1 MKFLKLLNALFV
13 LLPLAS
19 FAQNNQHLPSK
30 ERVKFEE
37 IRATNIDANLVR
49 TTVFNYGLTGRL
61 TANPQQTPF
70 EWPKNTRQHY
80 LAASVVSYGAEVLH
94 NGQPLRLFMPTIARS
109 DPADGSKDWEL
120 MPVSGYLNPAAG
132 AQSQIANRLNPNS
145 WPPVWPDK
153 MDDPND
159 PGWPGSF
166 SALFGKNAFNADQE
180 IVYKLGDDRYDRFD
194 YAPDLTDPTRR
205 GIGMLTETRVLEWS
219 QVLIQDVVFVLHF
232 FQNDGSFDLRR
243 TGVNISLFDLVGG
256 DGDSSDDIA
265 FYDLVNDVAWSTDAD
280 GIGNA
285 AFGSNPVGVVA
296 TSYLETPGNEVDRID
311 NDVDG
316 EDLSPVVQ
324 ASWLVGEIPNNGID
338 DNGNGLI
345 DENQSHIPFVTPAG
359 SNPGNAM
366 ADYIDNNGDSEAGGP
381 VVTQAM
387 IAEASVDRWRRWPP
401 NPENDPFQAGL
412 IHLLDVGPDDLGRRY
427 KDNIDNDGNAIGA
440 PVVTEEMIAQA
451 GQDRYRRYRVPGTN
465 VILYDLGPDDLGKKY
480 IDRDGLRDP
489 GIDEGIDEMI
499 DESRSDGIDND
510 GDWNASIDDVGLDG
524 QPGTGDFGENDGQ
537 PTSGAGTSLP
547 GEPNID
553 KTDVSESDQIGL
565 TNVQYQSSGILGSNY
580 SNDNAFFNN
589 FLTPG
594 EFYDGSALSGDFNL
608 FVGSGLFPMKSG
620 AIERIS
626 MAVCLGADTTD
637 ALLNRDAAQVT
648 YDSDYQFASAPFV
661 PTLTAVPG
669 DGKVTLYWDDYAER
683 SFDRF
688 LSRLINQPDSP
699 YQGLYTPYDFE
710 GYRIYRATDAGLL
723 DPFIVTDAS
732 GTLTLRKPLVQFDLV
747 DQFSGLHPVDVN
759 GAHFDLGRNTGITHS
774 WVDNNVTNGQR
785 YFYVITAY
793 DFGLVDRDE
802 PNKGIFPSESPFSLS
817 VDEVGDF
824 LFGPNVAIV
833 TPNAPVAGYQR
844 SMIENDEVEHIKGSS
859 FSRVFF
865 NLVDRIAIRD
875 RQRYLVTFEDT
886 TKVTPGREDTVRTKN
901 YSLFRVPSSRYSALD
916 QLRGKASDAP
926 DFVSFLEGEILSAS
940 DTLVFRGNH
949 NTSAAQKLVHDGFYL
964 SFVNVPQVTVD
975 YTRLGWTRNADQ
987 IHQGDMYIFR
997 SGFAQ
1002 GTKVPFDYQIIVGA
1016 PGRDTSA
1023 AVTLAGTPLP
1033 ARPVNF
1039 SVYNVTKKSFIDFA
1053 FLDFD
1058 NTGTT
1063 AASALLSRVRQN
1075 RDRII
1080 FLENIKG
1087 RQVATWEVSF
1097 APTFVSTRRNPQA
1110 GDTLALFTEKPF
1122 LGYQSGLGDIYEF
1135 TTVAERADETLA
1147 KSALSKIRVVPN
1159 PYVVAATWEPRNPFS
1174 SGRGPREIHFNHL
1187 PAKCTIRIL
1196 NVAGELVRKL
1206 EVDNPVGDGTAKW
1219 DLLTK
1224 DNLAASYGVYIYH
1237 IEAPGVGEHVGKF
1250 AIIK

>member
-1 MKFLKLLNALFV
+1 MKFYKLLGALLVFI
-13 LLPLAS
+13 PLAS
-19 FAQNNQHLPSK
+19 FAQNGPHVPSK

-37 IRATNIDANLVR
+37 IRATDIDANLVR

-61 TANPQQTPF
+61 TANPQQTPY
-70 EWPKNTRQHY
+70 EWPKNTRQRY

-94 NGQPLRLFMPTIARS
+94 NGTPLRLFMPTIARA

-120 MPVSGYLNPAAG
+120 MPISGYLNPAAG
-132 AQSQIANRLNPNS
+132 AQSQIANRLNPKS

-153 MDDPND
+153 LGDPSD

-180 IVYKLGDDRYDRFD
+180 IVYKLGDDKYDRFD
-194 YAPDLTDPTRR
+194 YAPDVTDPTRR
-205 GIGMLTETRVLEWS
+205 GIGMLTETRVMEWS
-219 QVLIQDVVFVLHF
+219 QVLIQDVVFILHF

-280 GIGNA
+280 GVGNA
-285 AFGSNPVGVVA
+285 DFGNKPVGVVA
-296 TSYLETPGNEVDRID
+296 TSYLETPGNAIDNID
-311 NDVDG
+311 NDNDG

-324 ASWLVGEIPNNGID
+324 ESWLLGELANNGID

-345 DENQSHIPFVTPAG
+345 DENRTHIAFVTPAG
-359 SNPGNAM
+359 SNPGNAVR
-366 ADYIDNNGDSEAGGP
+366 DGIDNDNDGESGSPRVTSAMFVGEIPNNGKDDNGNGLRDEGSE
-381 VVTQAM
+381 
-387 IAEASVDRWRRWPP
+387 
-401 NPENDPFQAGL
+401 
-412 IHLLDVGPDDLGRRY
+412 DLNAFYADG
-427 KDNIDNDGNAIGA
+427 IDNDGN
-440 PVVTEEMIAQA
+440 
-451 GQDRYRRYRVPGTN
+451 
-465 VILYDLGPDDLGKKY
+465 
-480 IDRDGLRDP
+480 GL
-489 GIDEGIDEMI
+489 IDEGIDEMI
-499 DESRSDGIDND
+499 DEDRGDAIDND

-524 QPGTGDFGENDGQ
+524 QPGTGDFGENDGK

-565 TNVQYQSSGILGSNY
+565 TNVQYQSAGILGSNY
-580 SNDNAFFNN
+580 NNDNAFFNN

-637 ALLNRDAAQVT
+637 ALLNRDASQVT

-669 DGKVTLYWDDYAER
+669 NGKITLYWDDTAER

-688 LSRLINQPDSP
+688 LARLINQPNSP
-699 YQGLYTPYDFE
+699 YQGTYTPFDFE

-723 DPFIVTDAS
+723 DPFVVTDAT
-732 GTLTLRKPLVQFDLV
+732 GTLTLRKPTVQFDLV

-774 WVDNNVTNGQR
+774 WVDNNVVNGQR

-793 DFGLVDRDE
+793 DYGLVDRDE
-802 PNKGIFPSESPFSLS
+802 PNKGIFPSESPFTLS
-817 VDEVGDF
+817 VDEIGDF
-824 LFGPNVAIV
+824 LYGPNVAIV
-833 TPNAPVAGYQR
+833 TANAPSAGYQAPELKNG
-844 SMIENDEVEHIKGSS
+844 IEHIKGNS
-859 FSRVFF
+859 FSSVSF
-865 NLVDRIAIRD
+865 NLVDRKAIAD
-875 RQRYLVTFEDT
+875 DQRYLVTFEDT

-901 YSLFRVPSSRYSALD
+901 YSLFRVPRARYSALE
-916 QLRGKASDAP
+916 QLRGIASDAP
-926 DFVSFLEGEILSAS
+926 NFVSFLEDEILRAS

-949 NTSAAQKLVHDGFYL
+949 NISGTQKLVHDGFYL

-975 YTRLGWTRNADQ
+975 YARLAWTRNADQ

-997 SGFAQ
+997 SGFSQ
-1002 GTKVPFDYQIIVGA
+1002 GTKVPFDYRIIVGD

-1033 ARPVNF
+1033 ARVVNF

-1063 AASALLSRVRQN
+1063 PQGGALLSRVRQN

-1080 FLENIKG
+1080 LLETIKG
-1087 RQVATWEVSF
+1087 KQVPTWEISF
-1097 APTFVSTRRNPQA
+1097 APTFVQTRRNPQA

-1122 LGYQSGLGDIYEF
+1122 LGYKSGLGDIYEF
-1135 TTVAERADETLA
+1135 NTVAERKDDALA
-1147 KSALSKIRVVPN
+1147 KSALSNIRVVPN

-1187 PAKCTIRIL
+1187 PARCTIRIL
-1196 NVAGELVRKL
+1196 NVAGELVRQI